1 MPSPNII
8 SAHVE
13 SLAAWLPSW
22 AAIIAILIAAIGIAA
37 VGRRFLERAIQVT
50 AAKRDVLWGALA
62 IQLKGPARH
71 AITIL
76 ALAVAASFA
85 PLDEPT
91 AAVVRHI
98 LLLAAIGLIGW
109 ATYIV
114 IHIWTG
120 FYLRRFEMEADANLL
135 ARKHITQ
142 TRILA
147 RVANT
152 LVVTIAIATAL
163 MTFEEVRQYG
173 ISLLASAGAAG
184 LVAGL
189 ALQPLLK
196 NIFAG
201 IQLAITQPIRIGD
214 ALLVEGEW
222 GNVEEITST
231 YVVLRIW
238 DWRRLILPLS
248 YFIEKPFQNW
258 TREGAALI
266 GTVLLYLDYS
276 APIAAIRQRVQEIA
290 KKSPLWDGQVIGVQM
305 TECNTSTVEIRILLS
320 AATAGDAFDLRCEI
334 REKLIA
340 YLQERCPRALPHVRT
355 EISRNHTESL
365 GGSRNSHP

>member
-1 MPSPNII
+1 M
-8 SAHVE
+8 
-13 SLAAWLPSW
+13 PSW
-22 AAIIAILIAAIGIAA
+22 AVIITILIVAIGAA
-37 VGRRFLERAIQVT
+37 
-50 AAKRDVLWGALA
+50 ALA
-62 IQLKGPARH
+62 RRLLEKVLQANVTKKGLFWSALALQLQSPMRH
-71 AITIL
+71 AITVL
-76 ALAVAASFA
+76 ALGAAAAIA
-85 PLDEPT
+85 PLNAAT
-91 AAVVRHI
+91 ADIAKHI
-98 LLLAAIGLIGW
+98 LLLASIGLIAW
-109 ATYIV
+109 ATYVV
-114 IHIWTG
+114 IQLWSA
-120 FYLRRFEMEADANLL
+120 FYLRRFESDADSNFL
-135 ARKHITQ
+135 ARKHVTQ

-147 RVANT
+147 RLANT
-152 LVVTIAIATAL
+152 LVITVAIAAAL
-163 MTFEEVRQYG
+163 MTFEGVRQYG

-214 ALLVEGEW
+214 ALLIEGEW

-276 APIAAIRQRVQEIA
+276 APIAIIRKRVQEIA
-290 KKSPLWDGQVIGVQM
+290 ADSSLWDGQVIGVQM
-305 TECNTSTVEIRILLS
+305 TECNGSTVEIRILLS
-320 AATAGDAFDLRCEI
+320 AATAGEAFDLRCEI
-334 REKLIA
+334 REKLIEF
-340 YLQERCPRALPHVRT
+340 LQEKFPQALPHVRT
-355 EISRNHTESL
+355 EITRNRPEGLS
-365 GGSRNSHP
+365 GGRSNAL